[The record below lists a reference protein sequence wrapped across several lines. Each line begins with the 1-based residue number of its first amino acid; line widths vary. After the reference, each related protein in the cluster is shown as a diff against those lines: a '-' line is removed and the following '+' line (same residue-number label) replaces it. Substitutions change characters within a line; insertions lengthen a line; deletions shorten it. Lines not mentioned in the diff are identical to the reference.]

1 MRKNTTAGRLL
12 RASLLFLASAALV
25 ACGKQPPDCTS
36 SDMGKTIGSILMD
49 DVVEALKTKD
59 LPLSQAG
66 LTVLKKY
73 ADELKIKFDTTVE
86 LAYDKNSKTRVC
98 QGKFTVKANTGATWD
113 VNAKWQAQ
121 VTSDGKD
128 AVVVLSDGLYR
139 SEITNALHNDM
150 NEQMAKKTN
159 ISDLWGGRMVCPD
172 IPTAQ
177 GQSMESAGY
186 SQFVV
191 FKIDGTSVYGER
203 KTPSGMLEKYKGN
216 VDFLT
221 DTVDFYIELL
231 NENDKPVDV
240 FRETAKFDQNKIL
253 LNRTFRYFDKQG
265 NSTQTCTHEITK
277 GQSKP

>member
-1 MRKNTTAGRLL
+1 MRKNITIGRLL
-12 RASLLFLASAALV
+12 HGSLMVLVVATLA
-25 ACGKQPPDCTS
+25 ACSKQPPDCTS
-36 SDMGKTIGSILMD
+36 SDMGKTIAIILMD
-49 DVVEALKTKD
+49 DVVEALKTKEV
-59 LPLSQAG
+59 PLSQAG
-66 LTVLKKY
+66 LSLLKKY
-73 ADELKIKFDTTVE
+73 ADDLRIKFDTTVE
-86 LAYDKNSKTRVC
+86 LAHDKNSKTRVC

-113 VNAKWQAQ
+113 VSAKWQAQ

-128 AVVVLSDGLYR
+128 AVVVLSDGAYR
-139 SEITNALHNDM
+139 AEVANALRNDM
-150 NEQMAKKTN
+150 NQQMAKEKN
-159 ISDLWGGRMVCPD
+159 VSDLWGGRMICPP
-172 IPTAQ
+172 IQAAQ
-177 GQSMESAGY
+177 DQSMESAGY

-191 FKIDGTSVYGER
+191 FKIDGTAVYGER

-240 FRETAKFDQNKIL
+240 FRETAKFNQNKIF

-265 NSTQTCTHEITK
+265 NPTQTCTHEITK